1 MKRPRKSLVKKCL
14 TVFAWLT
21 LGLIVTGCYV
31 VDHVL
36 PRVIVAPQK
45 RDVSLPT
52 PQGLHAMTFHLDQDI
67 KLRAWMARPETPRLI
82 VIVLHGIGDS
92 KASQVATLQHL
103 ATQGYIAVGLDL
115 RAHGDSEGD
124 FATYGF
130 VEKNDLS
137 KVRSILHDQYPHLPI
152 GIWGTSYG
160 GAVALQSL
168 GNDRRFA
175 FGIIESTFANLGDV
189 VDQYGKNALG
199 FEIPAQIPER
209 ALTKAGEMA
218 HFDPKQVS
226 PETSALSIR
235 VPILHMHGARDE
247 NIPISHAYRIG
258 KNCTQCDYRFEVFET
273 GGHFDLHQSDPTK
286 HGRLVDDF
294 LKKIAESRG
303 E

>member
-1 MKRPRKSLVKKCL
+1 MNLPRKSFFRKCL
-14 TVFAWLT
+14 TVFAWLM
-21 LGLIVTGCYV
+21 LGLIFTSCYL

-52 PQGLHAMTFHLDQDI
+52 PQGLHAMTFHLDHDF
-67 KLRAWMARPETPRLI
+67 KLRAWMARPEMPRLI

-130 VEKNDLS
+130 VEKTDLS
-137 KVRSILHDQYPHLPI
+137 KVRSILHSQYPQLPI

-168 GNDRRFA
+168 GNDRHFA

-199 FEIPAQIPER
+199 FKLPRQITAR
-209 ALTKAGEMA
+209 ALGKAGEMA

-226 PETSALSIR
+226 PETSAFSIR
-235 VPILHMHGARDE
+235 LPILHMHGARDA
-247 NIPISHAYRIG
+247 NIPIAHAYRIG
-258 KNCTQCDYRFEVFET
+258 KNCTLCDYHFEVFDT
-273 GGHFDLHQSDPTK
+273 GGHFDLHQSNSNK
-286 HGRLVDDF
+286 HRLLVEDF
-294 LKKIAESRG
+294 LKSIAG
-303 E
+303 K